1 MSSHFI
7 TKDNLIFKIPEA
19 ECSDCKKKALEFRVN
34 DKWVFFNKFLMYCPK
49 CSRREGYRN

>member
-1 MSSHFI
+1 MSSLFI